1 MGILDGSEF
10 DELMKLQRQMAS
22 SIVNDFEVD
31 NKIKIL
37 NIIDEVAG
45 KKKKVQT
52 EKVIQEAEAQG
63 MLESDAISIID
74 KLKKEGMVFEP
85 QPGYLQKD

>member
-10 DELMKLQRQMAS
+10 DELMRLQRQMAS
-22 SIVNDFEVD
+22 SIVNDFEID
-31 NKIKIL
+31 NKVKIL
-37 NIIDEVAG
+37 NIIEEVAG

-52 EKVIQEAEAQG
+52 EKILQEAEAQG

-74 KLKKEGMVFEP
+74 KLIKEGMVFEP
-85 QPGYLQKD
+85 QPGYLQRY

>member
-10 DELMKLQRQMAS
+10 DELMRMQRQMAS
-22 SIVNDFEVD
+22 SIVNDFEID
-31 NKIKIL
+31 NKVKIL
-37 NIIDEVAG
+37 NIIEEVAG

-52 EKVIQEAEAQG
+52 EKILQEAEAQG
-63 MLESDAISIID
+63 MMESDALSILE

-85 QPGYLQKD
+85 QPGYLQKY